1 VSQLDHAKHLRA
13 NQTDAEQR
21 LWYHLR
27 AHRFMNLKFRRQAL
41 IGPFIVDFVC
51 MEYKLIVEA
60 DGSQH
65 GSDDDARRDAWLKKQ
80 GFTVLHFWN
89 HDILQQTDVVLEA
102 IRQGFIALSPS
113 PPTPLPEGEGSKDA
127 SARTGFDVSSY
138 TIANPNTHE

>member
-1 VSQLDHAKHLRA
+1 MPLSLRERVSQLDHAKHLRS

-65 GSDDDARRDAWLKKQ
+65 LGDIDARRNDWLNKQ
-80 GFTVLHFWN
+80 GYTVLHFWN
-89 HDILQQTDVVLEA
+89 HDILQQTDVVLES
-102 IRQGFIALSPS
+102 IRQGIIALS
-113 PPTPLPEGEGSKDA
+113 PPTPLPEH
-127 SARTGFDVSSY
+127 RY
-138 TIANPNTHE
+138 LHNL